1 MPSEWVGGV
10 LGGYLIIEQ
19 ISTGS
24 MAEVYKALQTS
35 MNRMVAVKIMSPSLT
50 DDPEFVARFR
60 QEARTVASLEHPH
73 ILPVIDFG
81 EQHGTLYLV
90 MRYVNGGTLANLIE
104 KGPLP
109 PPQALRYLTEIGE
122 ALDYAHSLGIVHRDI
137 KPKNVLLDAQGN
149 PFITDFGLAKLLTG
163 GGITGSGLGIIG
175 TPHYMSPEQG
185 RGQAVDSRSDIYSL
199 GVVLYQM
206 ITGRVPFDADSTVG
220 IIMRHIADPVP
231 DVTQINPDLPPAFN
245 AVFERALH
253 KEPGARYQTAH
264 ALAQAVAHAMGTSV
278 LTGPVLSRAPSQEP
292 PTKLRPAPEPA
303 SRAENG
309 LSNPPSESPAARP
322 AEPPQIV
329 TPIPAPSSSLQNAP
343 NLVTPI
349 PSRPSAPPAR
359 TTHPSLHA
367 YAPDW
372 KSLWPQIRHL
382 LKATL
387 RPLTRQ
393 ALAIIGGAV
402 LVALIG
408 FSLYSAFARPASPM
422 TPSAATP
429 TGVATPPGV
438 TSAPSPKPT
447 IPPAVASATR
457 PGPTATEPAQNRVEA
472 KKDGMIL
479 IYIPAGNFLLGSADA
494 DPNAKE
500 DEKPQERIY
509 LDAYWMDQ
517 TEVTVDRFAQ
527 FVIETHYQTDAERGC
542 CDGNNAKPG
551 GLVYA
556 PGPGGTWTS
565 TFVERAYWKLPDGPG
580 VGEASPRRPVVQ
592 VTWNDAQA
600 YCAWAGRRLPTEA
613 EWDKA
618 ARGTDGLIY
627 PWGNDFDGTKVN
639 FCDKSCAA
647 NWRNATV
654 GDGWP
659 RTSNVGVFPAGASP
673 FGLLDM
679 SGNVWE
685 LVNDLYDFRGYF
697 RFPTANPPG
706 VETGT
711 TRVVRGGSWLDT
723 FDRVRPSARSERLPD
738 SRDDITGFRCAA
750 DASAFP

>member
-19 ISTGS
+19 ISSGS

-90 MRYVNGGTLANLIE
+90 MRYVNGGTLNDVIE

-185 RGQAVDSRSDIYSL
+185 RGQSVDSRSDIYSL
-199 GVVLYQM
+199 GVVLYQ
-206 ITGRVPFDADSTVG
+206 ILTGRVPFDADSTVG

-231 DVTQINPDLPPAFN
+231 DVTQVNPDLPPVFN
-245 AVFERALH
+245 AIFERALH
-253 KEPGARYQTAH
+253 KEPNARYQSAH

-278 LTGPVLSRAPSQEP
+278 LTGPVLSRAPAKEHAPEMRRELALRIESLTPRLQGE
-292 PTKLRPAPEPA
+292 RPAPAQAPQSALPA
-303 SRAENG
+303 SSPSPEPQSAPPA
-309 LSNPPSESPAARP
+309 SVPPSSP
-322 AEPPQIV
+322 Q
-329 TPIPAPSSSLQNAP
+329 
-343 NLVTPI
+343 
-349 PSRPSAPPAR
+349 SAPPAR
-359 TTHPSLHA
+359 GPTTHPSLHA

-387 RPLTRQ
+387 KPLTRQ

-402 LVALIG
+402 LVALVG
-408 FSLYSAFARPASPM
+408 FSLYSAFAGLSLPSATTPAVMTSPAPTQPETTSVPATAPPTRPA
-422 TPSAATP
+422 TAT
-429 TGVATPPGV
+429 
-438 TSAPSPKPT
+438 
-447 IPPAVASATR
+447 ATR
-457 PGPTATEPAQNRVEA
+457 PGPTATEPAEERVEA
-472 KKDGMIL
+472 AKDGMTL
-479 IYIPAGNFLLGSADA
+479 VYIPAGDFLLGSANT
-494 DPNAKE
+494 DPGARE
-500 DEKPQERIY
+500 DEKPQERIS
-509 LDAYWMDQ
+509 LDAFWMDQ

-527 FVIETHYQTDAERGC
+527 FVIETGYQTDAERGC
-542 CDGNNAKPG
+542 CEGSHSKPG

-556 PGPGGTWTS
+556 PGADGALTT
-565 TFVERAYWKLPDGPG
+565 TFVERANWRLPDGPG
-580 VGEASPRRPVVQ
+580 VEEALPRRPVVQ
-592 VTWNDAQA
+592 VTWNDAKK
-600 YCAWAGRRLPTEA
+600 YCEWARRRLPTEA

-618 ARGTDGLIY
+618 ARGTNGLIY
-627 PWGNDFDGTKVN
+627 PWGNDFDGAKVN

-647 NWRNATV
+647 NWHNASV
-654 GDGWP
+654 DDGWT
-659 RTSNVGVFPAGASP
+659 RTSNVGVFPNGASP
-673 FGLLDM
+673 FGLFDM

-706 VETGT
+706 AETGT
-711 TRVVRGGSWLDT
+711 THVIRGGSWLDT
-723 FDRVRPSARSERLPD
+723 SDRVRPSARDQRLPD
-738 SRDDITGFRCAA
+738 SRDNTTGFRCAA